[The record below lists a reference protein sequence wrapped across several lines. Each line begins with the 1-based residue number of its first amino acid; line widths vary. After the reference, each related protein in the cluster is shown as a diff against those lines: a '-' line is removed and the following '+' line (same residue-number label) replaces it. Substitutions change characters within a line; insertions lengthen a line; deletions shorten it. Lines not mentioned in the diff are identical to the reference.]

1 MHTDKENFKIRRF
14 GIFSVFMCVHLW
26 FVSCSFAQT
35 TAPAGL
41 ETLSDERLISELASR
56 GLTNLLDRAFEV
68 NKVPPPQRDGMRALV
83 ALRQL
88 SDSKLTVAQ
97 RRALVGK
104 IAAGIE

>member
-1 MHTDKENFKIRRF
+1 MTRSLAAAACLFAGF
-14 GIFSVFMCVHLW
+14 FFP
-26 FVSCSFAQT
+26 FATFAQT

-68 NKVPPPQRDGMRALV
+68 NNVPPPQRDGMRAIV

-88 SDSKLTVAQ
+88 SDSRLTVAQ
-97 RRALVGK
+97 RRALVQK
-104 IAAGIE
+104 IAAGIEV